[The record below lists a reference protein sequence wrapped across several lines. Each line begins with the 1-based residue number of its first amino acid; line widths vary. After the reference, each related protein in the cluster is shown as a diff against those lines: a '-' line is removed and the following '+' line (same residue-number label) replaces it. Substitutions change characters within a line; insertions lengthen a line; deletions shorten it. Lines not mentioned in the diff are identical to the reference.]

1 MASKQFVI
9 FNVNNEDFGIEIG
22 QVSSIEKPL
31 EIFKVPNTPHFIEG
45 LINLRG
51 KVYTVF
57 NLRKKFDLPFT
68 GMDENTKI
76 VIVNVNST
84 MAGFIV
90 DEVKEILKI
99 EDADI
104 EETPKSISGINREYL
119 TGVAKVGE
127 KIVLLL
133 DLSKILSSEDK
144 KAMENLQNVM

>member
-57 NLRKKFDLPFT
+57 NLRKKFDLPFA

>member
-9 FNVNNEDFGIEIG
+9 FNVNDEDFGIEIS

-45 LINLRG
+45 LINMRG

-57 NLRKKFDLPFT
+57 NLRKKFNLPFT
-68 GMDENTKI
+68 GMDENSKI
-76 VIVNVNST
+76 VIVNINST

-90 DEVKEILKI
+90 DEVKEILKV
-99 EDADI
+99 EEEVI
-104 EETPKSISGINREYL
+104 EETPSSISGVNRRYL

-133 DLSKILSSEDK
+133 DLSKILTDEDE
-144 KAMENLQNVM
+144 KAMEKLQNAI

>member
-144 KAMENLQNVM
+144 KAMENLQNAM

>member
-1 MASKQFVI
+1 MASRQFVI

-57 NLRKKFDLPFT
+57 NLRKKFNLPFS
-68 GMDENTKI
+68 GIDENSKI
-76 VIVNVNST
+76 VIVNINST

-90 DEVKEILKI
+90 DEVKEILRV
-99 EDADI
+99 EDENI
-104 EETPKSISGINREYL
+104 EETPKSISGVNRKYL
-119 TGVAKVGE
+119 TGIAKVGE

-133 DLSKILSSEDK
+133 DLSKILSSEEEEI
-144 KAMENLQNVM
+144 MGQLQNAI

>member
-31 EIFKVPNTPHFIEG
+31 EIFKVPNTPYFIEG

-99 EDADI
+99 EDTDI

-144 KAMENLQNVM
+144 KAMENLQNAM